1 VNTVP
6 TRVLI
11 ADDSEVVRGLLR
23 RFLEKKWNVE
33 VCAEAED
40 GQQTV
45 DAAMALSPDLLILDV
60 VMPKLNGI
68 QVASAV
74 KKNLPNTKTIVFTMY
89 GDYVKSVALAA
100 GVSVIVSKPDGICAL
115 FDAVEAVIRPSRG
128 GDLDRPGATDRRL
141 QGKPDCAPADVWYGE
156 GS

>member
-11 ADDSEVVRGLLR
+11 ADDSEVIRGLLR
-23 RFLEKKWNVE
+23 TFLEKKWNVE
-33 VCAEAED
+33 VCAEAGD

-68 QVASAV
+68 QVASVV

-89 GDYVKSVALAA
+89 GDYVKNVALAA
-100 GVSVIVSKPDGICAL
+100 GVSVIVSKPDGICTL
-115 FDAVEAVIRPSRG
+115 LDAVEALIRPSQSRA
-128 GDLDRPGATDRRL
+128 DAW
-141 QGKPDCAPADVWYGE
+141 AP
-156 GS
+156 

>member
-11 ADDSEVVRGLLR
+11 ADDSEVIRGLLR
-23 RFLEKKWNVE
+23 TFLEKKWNVE
-33 VCAEAED
+33 VCAETGD
-40 GQQTV
+40 GQQTI

-74 KKNLPNTKTIVFTMY
+74 KKNLPKTKTIVFTMY

-100 GVSVIVSKPDGICAL
+100 GVSVIVSKPDGICML
-115 FDAVEAVIRPSRG
+115 LDAVEAVIRPLRG
-128 GDLDRPGATDRRL
+128 RDLDRPEASERRL
-141 QGKPDCAPADVWYGE
+141 QEKPDCAQADVW
-156 GS
+156 